1 MRLPAALLSATLA
14 CLTLAP
20 SGVSAGE
27 PPPAGDV
34 TVGQAAI
41 LGVVEGVTEYLPVSS
56 TGHLILTQRIMGIGA
71 TKETRAAANA
81 FVIVIQLGAILAVL
95 GLYRSQVVRMLN
107 GLLGR
112 DPGGRRLFFNLVAA
126 FIPAAIA
133 GLLLDDLVEGVLFG
147 LWPIAAAWI
156 AGGLVI
162 LVAFRGWKNEGGAD
176 APDLLDNLTLKQ
188 AVGVGVFQCLALWP
202 GMSRSF
208 STILGGRVMG
218 LGLRAS
224 VVFSFLLGVMTL
236 GAVTCLVAVKKH
248 EILLAHVGA
257 SSMAAGLAAAFL
269 SAVVSVRWMVGYLN
283 RRGLAVFGWYRL
295 ALGAVVMAALA
306 AGWLPNR

>member
-1 MRLPAALLSATLA
+1 MRVFAASLLAA
-14 CLTLAP
+14 FLTLSPAP
-20 SGVSAGE
+20 EATAGAAGA
-27 PPPAGDV
+27 PAGDV
-34 TVGQAAI
+34 SVAEAAI

-56 TGHLILTQRIMGIGA
+56 TGHLILTERIMGIGA
-71 TKETRAAANA
+71 TEETRAAADA
-81 FVIVIQLGAILAVL
+81 FAIVIQLGAILAVL
-95 GLYRSQVVRMLN
+95 GLYRAHVARMLN

-133 GLLLDDLVEGVLFG
+133 GLLLNDLVEGVLFG
-147 LWPIAAAWI
+147 LWPIATAWI

-162 LVAFRGWKNEGGAD
+162 LLAFRGWRNEGGAD

-218 LGLRAS
+218 LSLRAS

-236 GAVTCLVAVKKH
+236 GAATCLVALKEHKV
-248 EILLAHVGA
+248 LLAHVGVA
-257 SSMAAGLAAAFL
+257 SMAAGLATAFL
-269 SAVVSVRWMVGYLN
+269 SAVVSVRWMVSYLN

-295 ALGAVVMAALA
+295 ALGAAVMAALA